1 MVSRAPSPEEWE
13 LFERLHGMC
22 FDVYV
27 EGNFRCLGDRLG
39 FVIAHNRLEYGIAG
53 HYKGRRETFAR
64 RYERIYGIPLPKVPR
79 GTVSDTQQSTQRST

>member
-1 MVSRAPSPEEWE
+1 MVSNLPSPEEWE

-27 EGNFRCLGDRLG
+27 EGNFRCLSDRLG

-53 HYKGRRETFAR
+53 HHKGRRETFAR
-64 RYERIYGIPLPKVPR
+64 RYERIYGMPLPKVPR
-79 GTVSDTQQSTQRST
+79 ETQPNRRVKT